1 MSRVASRELDA
12 AGVTDVSVRAA
23 YLTCRRLNAEH
34 GKTYYLATLL
44 LPPAKRPAVH
54 ALYGFARW
62 VDDIIDEGTG
72 PADLAGQEK
81 VLDEVGA
88 LLVAPLPESGA
99 EVPPVVT
106 ALRDAMAR
114 WDLPLSYLLDFLAS
128 MRMDLTVTEYETFA
142 DLEQY
147 MWGSAAVIGLLML
160 PILEP
165 FSPRAVASTLPGGA
179 SPGNTALGAPYAA
192 DLGVA
197 FQLTNFLR
205 DVGDDLRRGRI
216 YLPQDSLRRHGVD
229 RAHLQRGVVD
239 GPVRRL
245 LADEIARTR
254 EIYRSAAPGVRLL
267 HPDSRDCV
275 RTALRL
281 YGDILTEIERS
292 DYRVLDRR
300 VSVPRRRRAQ
310 VALPGAVRA
319 VAARRA
325 SIAAT
330 KEHGAEPVESQ
341 RASIAATK
349 ELTSQRAEPVDSQR
363 ASIAATK
370 HPTESLDR

>member
-1 MSRVASRELDA
+1 MSRAERELDA
-12 AGVTDVSVRAA
+12 AGIADPQLRGH
-23 YLTCRRLNAEH
+23 YLQCRRLNAQH

-62 VDDIIDEGTG
+62 VDDVIDEN
-72 PADLAGQEK
+72 AGDRPLSVGEQEQ
-81 VLDEVGA
+81 VLDDVHAMITDAGDTA
-88 LLVAPLPESGA
+88 DPTA
-99 EVPPVVT
+99 PPVVL
-106 ALRDAMAR
+106 ALRDAMQR
-114 WDLPLSYLLDFLAS
+114 WHLPVSYLVDFLAS
-128 MRMDLTVTEYETFA
+128 MRMDLTVTEYETFT
-142 DLEQY
+142 DLEEY

-160 PILEP
+160 PVLQP
-165 FSPRAVASTLPGGA
+165 LGP
-179 SPGNTALGAPYAA
+179 TAIAAPYAA

-216 YLPQDSLRRHGVD
+216 YLPQESLRRHGVD

-300 VSVPRRRRAQ
+300 VRVGQRRRIR
-310 VALPGAVRA
+310 VALPGAARA
-319 VAARRA
+319 KARRR
-325 SIAAT
+325 
-330 KEHGAEPVESQ
+330 G
-341 RASIAATK
+341 
-349 ELTSQRAEPVDSQR
+349 
-363 ASIAATK
+363 
-370 HPTESLDR
+370 